1 MFVERQAEIGETV
14 LKVNRLKA
22 GKMVKDVSFYVR
34 AGEIIGF
41 SGLVGAGRT
50 ETMRALFGIDPV
62 DEGEI
67 IYFGERHEFKNPR
80 DAIRCGFG
88 MVSEDRKKEGVLLFQ
103 SIRINSTMTAI
114 KKVSRC
120 GVLKHAQEKGRVNN
134 LLASL
139 KARYGSTEDDA
150 RSLSGGNQQ
159 KVALAKWIF
168 ADCKCIVFDEP
179 TRGVDVG
186 AKIEI
191 YKIMNQLA
199 GKGVAIIMVSSEMPE
214 IIGMCDRVYV
224 MRQGVVAGELGK
236 EALNENA
243 LIKLAMGV

>member
-1 MFVERQAEIGETV
+1 MFVERHAKTGDVV
-14 LKVNRLKA
+14 LMVNHLRADKT
-22 GKMVKDVSFYVR
+22 VKDVSFYVR
-34 AGEIIGF
+34 AGEVVGF

-50 ETMRALFGIDPV
+50 ETMRAIFGIDPA

-67 IYFGERHEFKNPR
+67 IYFGEKYQFKNPR
-80 DAIRCGFG
+80 DAIGRGFG
-88 MVSEDRKKEGVLLFQ
+88 MVSEDRKKEGLLLFQ

-114 KKVSRC
+114 KKVSR
-120 GVLKHAQEKGRVNN
+120 GGILQHRREKNQVKE

-139 KARYGSTEDDA
+139 QAKYGSMEDDA

-159 KVALAKWIF
+159 KIALAKWIF
-168 ADCKCIVFDEP
+168 ADCRCIVFDEP

-199 GKGVAIIMVSSEMPE
+199 EKGVAVIMVSSEMPE

-224 MRQGVVAGELGK
+224 MRQGIIAGELAK
-236 EALNENA
+236 EELNENA